1 MKGIIFVRR
10 VRDEYTSNKSYRIK
24 KFLRVNQIIN
34 QIFEGLEVDLIFHPF
49 IPDRSNQSLIS
60 FILQRMCVQPA
71 HYQDWLAFKRY
82 SIESVE
88 RGECREHRY
97 HHNIENCARWQ
108 PYSPYKQAEADT
120 GSFTDNRNDNNYND
134 KNASYF
140 SMPNVLL
147 ILVIVSLKM
156 LY

>member
-1 MKGIIFVRR
+1 
-10 VRDEYTSNKSYRIK
+10 
-24 KFLRVNQIIN
+24 
-34 QIFEGLEVDLIFHPF
+34 
-49 IPDRSNQSLIS
+49 
-60 FILQRMCVQPA
+60 MCVQPA

-140 SMPNVLL
+140 PMPNVFL
-147 ILVIVSLKM
+147 IFVIVSLKM
-156 LY
+156 LYWIICLHLPFLLQFDIFKIKLVYFVK